1 MLYQLSYPRA
11 APILAASHAMGDF
24 VPDGASSSGGRRL
37 YLHYTDGRSAVSA
50 LWGTAV
56 KRTGGSVLG
65 PK

>member
-11 APILAASHAMGDF
+11 PQILAGRKI
-24 VPDGASSSGGRRL
+24 GGEAA
-37 YLHYTDGRSAVSA
+37 YYSHYTDGRSAVSA